1 MKAIYGATSLDCDS
15 ATHLQRLQATTDH
28 YLRTAALQPHIAG
41 SAYSDL
47 GVALS
52 SQGQLRA
59 AAHAYSAAIELVP
72 THGVAYNNLASL
84 VAASGRRAEAL
95 QLYLVSHRLQ
105 PQAFATYPQMHLNVA
120 GQLVDAA
127 RYDEALR
134 HYEHG
139 LGYAAQADDTL
150 ARIIH
155 LRQRVCDW
163 AGVHRAWPSVRWAL
177 HRALRRSAR
186 PPRRPV
192 LPPMHASTLTLSP
205 AELIGLARAHAAAI
219 EAEAAAAQLGFAHP
233 LPPLPQFA
241 GGGEGGRVLRVGLIS
256 SDVKRHPVRP
266 APRPSAHVLA
276 RCPWQSESRLAARH
290 ARGRVVGRVVAP
302 RPCTSALHLGL
313 ARRSRTPPLA

>member
-1 MKAIYGATSLDCDS
+1 MLAALGQMGTGAAEDAL
-15 ATHLQRLQATTDH
+15 ARFQATTDH

-52 SQGQLRA
+52 SQGQPRA
-59 AAHAYSAAIELVP
+59 AAHAYSVAIELVP

-127 RYDEALR
+127 RYDEAVR

-139 LGYAAQADDTL
+139 LGYAAQVDDTL

-163 AGVHRAWPSVRWAL
+163 AGVHRAWPGVRQAL
-177 HRALRRSAR
+177 HRALRRSSR

-192 LPPMHASTLTLSP
+192 LPPMHAATLSLSP
-205 AELIGLARAHAAAI
+205 AELLGLARAHAAAI

-233 LPPLPQFA
+233 LPPLPPFA
-241 GGGEGGRVLRVGLIS
+241 GGGEGGHVLRVGLIS

-266 APRPSAHVLA
+266 APRFSAHA
-276 RCPWQSESRLAARH
+276 I
-290 ARGRVVGRVVAP
+290 
-302 RPCTSALHLGL
+302 
-313 ARRSRTPPLA
+313 ARRPS